1 MSSPFAISCIRKSA
15 PLYATI
21 PRTRLLLQIL
31 NKNSLKISNQAR
43 NDTGSDVVI
52 VKSPPEILT
61 ASPVHEPSEPPE
73 VVETPGLPIFDP
85 VPPERPSD
93 PPPLSPGPNPGPEF
107 PVPPHPSAPVPE
119 APRPPTPSPPGYPEV
134 IPPHAP
140 DTIPPMPPEPGS
152 PPPRHPEIPSPL
164 II

>member
-1 MSSPFAISCIRKSA
+1 MSSPFAISRIRKCTA
-15 PLYATI
+15 LYATI
-21 PRTRLLLQIL
+21 PRTRFLLQIL

-43 NDTGSDVVI
+43 NGTDSVVAI

-61 ASPVHEPSEPPE
+61 ASAVHNLPGPPE
-73 VVETPGLPIFDP
+73 VVETPGLLIFDP
-85 VPPERPSD
+85 VPPDSPSD

-107 PVPPHPSAPVPE
+107 PVPPRPSAPVPE

-140 DTIPPMPPEPGS
+140 DIMPPEAG
-152 PPPRHPEIPSPL
+152 PPPPKHPENRSPL